1 LALGGVPAQRI
12 ERRPTIAA
20 LSAAD
25 AMIVVDLRHLPAGP
39 FCRPAQLV
47 LLVGCGLVVPMMFFV
62 PPGGAWRKRPVRRYV
77 RAIRTERPEIV
88 IGRMVLL
95 NQDHQV
101 FHSAFGSRGHL
112 VLPAKRSL
120 ATRLPSPGAARS
132 AERLHTTPRRL

>member
-1 LALGGVPAQRI
+1 MIRRRVRPEPRAVILEERARHREIRI
-12 ERRPTIAA
+12 ERQHRGRIELHVPG
-20 LSAAD
+20 LN
-25 AMIVVDLRHLPAGP
+25 LAGP
-39 FCRPAQLV
+39 PIEVR
-47 LLVGCGLVVPMMFFV
+47 VPMMFFV

-95 NQDHQV
+95 NQDHHV

-132 AERLHTTPRRL
+132 AERLHTTPPRL